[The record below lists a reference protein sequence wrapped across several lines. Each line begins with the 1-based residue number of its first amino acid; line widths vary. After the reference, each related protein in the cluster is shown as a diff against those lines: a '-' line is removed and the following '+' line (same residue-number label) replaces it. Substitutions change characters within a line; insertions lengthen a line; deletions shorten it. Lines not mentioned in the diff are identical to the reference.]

1 MGKTSEAIF
10 SLKPV
15 TFHYKGNKTSSPQ
28 FGLVAEEVA
37 KVNPF
42 LITLDKEGKPYSVRY
57 DKVDATLL
65 NEFLKEHYKVQEQQK
80 RNRLFQGGTKRTTRS
95 DPKGERQG

>member
-1 MGKTSEAIF
+1 
-10 SLKPV
+10 
-15 TFHYKGNKTSSPQ
+15 
-28 FGLVAEEVA
+28 
-37 KVNPF
+37 

-80 RNRLFQGGTKRTTRS
+80 EIDSFKVELKEQRDLIQKVS
-95 DPKGERQG
+95 DRVEMGNPEPHVVAKNP